1 MEGQWLFFFLGV
13 VVIFATSTTF
23 TRPCG
28 QVYGR
33 ALVMT
38 SKRRRTI
45 EVEVHRR
52 KPEFLW
58 MFRKFARDRDD
69 AGFKAYLSDHLDI
82 QPDDP
87 EYSAAMREFWNLVR
101 ALENEPRR

>member
-1 MEGQWLFFFLGV
+1 
-13 VVIFATSTTF
+13 
-23 TRPCG
+23 
-28 QVYGR
+28 
-33 ALVMT
+33 MT

-52 KPEFLW
+52 RPEFLW
-58 MFRKFARDRDD
+58 MFRKFARDRDE

-87 EYSAAMREFWNLVR
+87 EYSAAMREF
-101 ALENEPRR
+101 

>member
-1 MEGQWLFFFLGV
+1 MM
-13 VVIFATSTTF
+13 S
-23 TRPCG
+23 
-28 QVYGR
+28 
-33 ALVMT
+33 
-38 SKRRRTI
+38 SKRRRRI
-45 EVEVHRR
+45 ETEVHRR

-58 MFRKFARDRDD
+58 MFRKFARDRDE

-87 EYSAAMREFWNLVR
+87 EYSAVMREFWNLVR